1 MVQFLPGSLLK
12 SKRTGF
18 SCVCKFL
25 QCSTDGVSVVLQC
38 STDEAKLYMFLKNC
52 SNKKTCFFS
61 DIREQGASSRYVI
74 SGVSWFI
81 GDVAVGWSGYTSDS
95 NNWLTVTGQ
104 SLLINIWILFVRT
117 TQSLRSR
124 LWEERRWP
132 QGKVCSY
139 YPNNELNTRM
149 KTSEGSL
156 KFDQGFRSS
165 LNRCG
170 WFYKGDKSSNKCIT
184 DVISCPDAVLSVHP
198 AWMWLFLVG
207 DCWIILFEY
216 SHALPPSWKV
226 LERPNVRGW

>member
-1 MVQFLPGSLLK
+1 M
-12 SKRTGF
+12 
-18 SCVCKFL
+18 
-25 QCSTDGVSVVLQC
+25 
-38 STDEAKLYMFLKNC
+38 
-52 SNKKTCFFS
+52 FFS
-61 DIREQGASSRYVI
+61 DIREQGASWRYVI
-74 SGVSWFI
+74 SGVCWFI
-81 GDVAVGWSGYTSDS
+81 GDVAVGWSRHTSDS

-226 LERPNVRGW
+226 LERPNVRGWQDSVRRAWCVGVGVSTRGNNKFPFPALPLPLPLQLLLWPHPYFLNKL